1 MKSMQVGVLGTGIV
15 GQVLG
20 TGLAEL
26 GHTVMMGAR
35 DANNAKSAEWAK
47 KTGKA
52 ARTGTFAQAAQFGE
66 LIVLATLGSA
76 TEEVVRSAGP
86 ANLAGRV
93 VMDATN
99 PLVFPAGGMP
109 QLAYGFNDS
118 LGERVQRAAPQAKV
132 VKAFNTVGNAQMV
145 HPKYAAGRPDMFIC
159 GNDAGA
165 KALVGDLCNAWD
177 WDIADLG
184 GIEASRLLEPMCL
197 VWVHYGIRTKGWGH
211 AFKLLRA

>member
-35 DANNAKSAEWAK
+35 DANNAKAAEWAK
-47 KTGKA
+47 KTGKG

-118 LGERVQRAAPQAKV
+118 LGERVQRAAP
-132 VKAFNTVGNAQMV
+132 
-145 HPKYAAGRPDMFIC
+145 RPR
-159 GNDAGA
+159 
-165 KALVGDLCNAWD
+165 
-177 WDIADLG
+177 
-184 GIEASRLLEPMCL
+184 S
-197 VWVHYGIRTKGWGH
+197 
-211 AFKLLRA
+211 